1 MSGYKLTFEDKK
13 LAVLLGAN
21 EMLPDIINDEKLINF
36 YNWFSQAD
44 KKGNTDNCE
53 KWLNAFNEQLLKN
66 CTKPLRNDTDRDLEN
81 RIEQTKNESE
91 LIEVLK
97 NNVQDSVKDK
107 NILFKERLAKYRVD
121 PNEKL
126 LEPEIVW
133 SVKVQDKVFPAG
145 TKGNFSTIIGKPKS
159 KKTFSLTLFLADYLK
174 IHNGKRVLYFDTE
187 QSKYHVQKA
196 VKRIIN
202 KNGIAH
208 ENFEVYHFR
217 SLSTEERL
225 ELIEQAIYFYND
237 VDLVVIDGVRDLI
250 TSINDEVQATMITS
264 KFLKWT
270 EERNIHIITVL
281 HQNKGDD
288 KARGHVGTEIMNK
301 AELVLSVT
309 PSEQDK
315 DTSFIETVVSRN
327 IAIEPFAFKVDE
339 QGIPHQLEEWS
350 KPQKSANNKPKIP
363 KAFELSEPKQIE
375 VVKEV
380 FAIPLNYMNSID
392 SLILHFQTQKIEV
405 ATGVSEIK
413 RYLKYLVDHNY
424 LTQAKGLAK
433 NPKSTFYSLHSRLK

>member
-1 MSGYKLTFEDKK
+1 MS
-13 LAVLLGAN
+13 
-21 EMLPDIINDEKLINF
+21 
-36 YNWFSQAD
+36 
-44 KKGNTDNCE
+44 
-53 KWLNAFNEQLLKN
+53 
-66 CTKPLRNDTDRDLEN
+66 EN
-81 RIEQTKNESE
+81 
-91 LIEVLK
+91 
-97 NNVQDSVKDK
+97 K
-107 NILFKERLAKYRVD
+107 NIANFKERLAKYRVD

-133 SVKVQDKVFPAG
+133 SVKIQDKTFPAG

-339 QGIPHQLEEWS
+339 YGIPHQLEEWS
-350 KPQKSANNKPKIP
+350 KPQKLGKPKQLKP
-363 KAFELSEPKQIE
+363 FELPEIE
-375 VVKEV
+375 QQRIVKEV
-380 FAIPLNYMNSID
+380 FAIPLNFTNSVN
-392 SLILHFQTQKIEV
+392 SLILHLEVQKIDV
-405 ATGVSEIK
+405 LTGEGKVKIW
-413 RYLKYLVDHNY
+413 LQYLVDHNY
-424 LTQAKGLAK
+424 LTQNKGLGK
-433 NPKSTFYSLHSRLK
+433 DSRNTFYSLHSRLK

>member
-1 MSGYKLTFEDKK
+1 MDNIT
-13 LAVLLGAN
+13 
-21 EMLPDIINDEKLINF
+21 NF
-36 YNWFSQAD
+36 
-44 KKGNTDNCE
+44 K
-53 KWLNAFNEQLLKN
+53 
-66 CTKPLRNDTDRDLEN
+66 DL
-81 RIEQTKNESE
+81 
-91 LIEVLK
+91 
-97 NNVQDSVKDK
+97 
-107 NILFKERLAKYRVD
+107 LAKYRVD

-133 SVKVQDKVFPAG
+133 SVKVKDKVFPAG
-145 TKGNFSTIIGKPKS
+145 TKGNFCAIIGKPKS

-202 KNGIAH
+202 KNGIPH

-225 ELIEQAIYFYND
+225 ELIEQAIYFYDD

-315 DTSFIETVVSRN
+315 DTSFIETIVSRN

-339 QGIPHQLEEWS
+339 NGIPHQLEDWS
-350 KPQKSANNKPKIP
+350 KPQKTTHTKPKVP
-363 KAFELSEPKQIE
+363 KAFELTESKQIE
-375 VVKEV
+375 IVKEV
-380 FAIPLNYMNSID
+380 FAIPLNYTNSVD
-392 SLILHFQTQKIEV
+392 CLILHFQTQGIEV
-405 ATGVSEIK
+405 STGVGEIK
-413 RYLKYLVDHNY
+413 RYLKYLVSHNY
-424 LTQAKGLAK
+424 LTSSKGVAKDS
-433 NPKSTFYSLHSRLK
+433 KSTFYSLHSRLK

>member
-1 MSGYKLTFEDKK
+1 MSEYKLTFKNK
-13 LAVLLGAN
+13 QLAILLGAN
-21 EMLPDIINDEKLINF
+21 EILPDVINDKKLIDFNNW
-36 YNWFSQAD
+36 YNQAD
-44 KKGNTDNCE
+44 KQGNIEACE
-53 KWLNAFNEQLLKN
+53 KWNEAFNKQLLKN
-66 CTKPLRNDTDRDLEN
+66 CKEPLRIDTNDSLEDK
-81 RIEQTKNESE
+81 IQQTKNESE

-97 NNVQDSVKDK
+97 NNIQNSIKDK
-107 NILFKERLAKYRVD
+107 NILGFRERLAKYRVD

-133 SVKVQDKVFPAG
+133 SVKVQDKIFPAG

-339 QGIPHQLEEWS
+339 YGIPHQLEEWS
-350 KPQKSANNKPKIP
+350 KPQKLGKPRKLKP
-363 KAFELSEPKQIE
+363 FELPEIE
-375 VVKEV
+375 QQKIVKEV
-380 FAIPLNYMNSID
+380 FAISLNATNSVD
-392 SLILHFQTQKIEV
+392 SLILHLDMQKIDV
-405 ATGVSEIK
+405 LMGVGEIK
-413 RYLKYLVDHNY
+413 RYLQYLVKHNY
-424 LTQAKGLAK
+424 LTSIKGLGK
-433 NPKSTFYSLHSRLK
+433 DSKSTFYSLHSRLK